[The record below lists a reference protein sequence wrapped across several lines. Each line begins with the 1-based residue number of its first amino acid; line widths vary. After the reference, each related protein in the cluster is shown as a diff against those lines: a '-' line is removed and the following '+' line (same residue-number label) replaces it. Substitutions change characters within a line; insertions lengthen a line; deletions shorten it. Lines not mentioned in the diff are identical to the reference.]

1 MNFRCA
7 GPNLQHHLP
16 RSVPTY
22 LHLGKEFNPAIA
34 DCRLQGTATSPS
46 STVMAERGGFEPPI
60 RVLSVYAISSR
71 APSTSSAISPCADYY
86 IIYILL
92 SYVKVRFVRNI
103 CNKLTKGYR
112 NLLLTYLK
120 CFNFDS
126 TTFSATSNN
135 SFISSDAKL

>member
-1 MNFRCA
+1 
-7 GPNLQHHLP
+7 
-16 RSVPTY
+16 
-22 LHLGKEFNPAIA
+22 
-34 DCRLQGTATSPS
+34 
-46 STVMAERGGFEPPI
+46 
-60 RVLSVYAISSR
+60 
-71 APSTSSAISPCADYY
+71 
-86 IIYILL
+86 
-92 SYVKVRFVRNI
+92 VRFVRNI